1 MAEFAH
7 GLPGG
12 LGWHFTL
19 TVDEM
24 CAPRKNSALSQID
37 GFDSLLL
44 LLLAGG
50 QPESEIESG
59 ERIIVISAHPD
70 LILLIKVRRVFFL
83 FVLFASFLFVKS
95 SGS

>member
-24 CAPRKNSALSQID
+24 CSSAELALFQID
-37 GFDSLLL
+37 GFDSL

-59 ERIIVISAHPD
+59 ERIIVISAPARFD
-70 LILLIKVRRVFFL
+70 
-83 FVLFASFLFVKS
+83 FANK
-95 SGS
+95 G

>member
-24 CAPRKNSALSQID
+24 CSSEELALFPID
-37 GFDSLLL
+37 GFDSL

-59 ERIIVISAHPD
+59 ERIIVISAPARID
-70 LILLIKVRRVFFL
+70 
-83 FVLFASFLFVKS
+83 FANK
-95 SGS
+95 G